1 MSSRDVGA
9 VDRSIEKTNEWL
21 NQLSSELGKPDDRR
35 YAFRVL
41 RAFLHTLRDRLPV
54 NESADLAAQLPV
66 LLRGVYFDGW
76 RPSKVPLK
84 YHDIASFL
92 DELAREAGLTGRTEA
107 AYAAE
112 ATARVLGRHV
122 SDGELRDVR
131 AALPA
136 GIGDLLTAPGTS

>member
-76 RPSKVPLK
+76 RPSKVPHK

-136 GIGDLLTAPGTS
+136 GIGDLLTASGTS